1 MKIAVYCQYVMG
13 VGHLFR
19 MLEICRA
26 LESHDVLLLSGGPP
40 VDAAI
45 PEHVRHLPMEGLKMD
60 AAFRHLLPI
69 EAGGDLE
76 RIKARRK
83 AMLVDTF
90 AAEKPDVVLIELYP
104 FGRKAFRFELD
115 PLLEMI
121 HRPGPLHCRTV
132 CSLRDILVEKKD
144 LTGFEKRVIK
154 ILGRYFDA
162 LLVHGDP
169 RVIRLEATFTR
180 VPDIPV
186 PLVYTGYVAP
196 SVPPGARERVR
207 SALGVSPQ
215 ERLVVASAG
224 GGRIGKRLLETVVA
238 AMERIDPQLNCR
250 LHLFTGPFLDE
261 ATFEK
266 LGRRGGDRLRIER
279 FSTDFLSYLA
289 AADLSVSMG
298 GYNTCMNILASRVPA
313 LVRPSPRDQEQ
324 RLRVERLA
332 RAGAMEQ
339 LREDELDPRRLAA
352 RMEARLRRPAPPA
365 LPVDMQGA
373 AHTARWLEHWMD
385 GGEKGPSR

>member
-26 LESHDVLLLSGGPP
+26 LKGHDVLLLTGGPP
-40 VDAAI
+40 VDASI
-45 PEHVRHLPMEGLKMD
+45 PDHVRHLPMTGLKMD
-60 AAFRHLLPI
+60 AAFRHLLPM
-69 EAGGDLE
+69 EEGADVE
-76 RIKARRK
+76 RIKVERQR
-83 AMLVDTF
+83 MLIDTF
-90 AAEKPDVVLIELYP
+90 AAEKPDVALIELYP

-115 PLLEMI
+115 PLLEMV
-121 HRPGPLHCRTV
+121 HKPGPLRCRTV

-154 ILGRYFDA
+154 ILGRSFDA

-180 VPDIPV
+180 VADISV
-186 PLVYTGYVAP
+186 PLAYTGYVAP
-196 SVPPGARERVR
+196 PVPPGARERVR
-207 SALGVSPQ
+207 SALGVSSQ

-224 GGRIGKRLLETVVA
+224 GGRIGRRLLETVVS
-238 AMERIDPQLNCR
+238 AMELIDPDLHCR
-250 LHLFTGPFLDE
+250 LHLFTGPFIDE
-261 ATFEK
+261 ATYEK
-266 LGRRGGDRLRIER
+266 LNRQTGDKFRMER
-279 FSTDFLSYLA
+279 FTTDFLSFLA

-298 GYNTCMNILASRVPA
+298 GYNTCMNILTSRVPA

-332 RAGAMEQ
+332 RLDAMEQ
-339 LREDELDPRRLAA
+339 LDESDLDPRRLAA
-352 RMEARLRRPAPPA
+352 RMEARLRRSDPPA
-365 LPVDMQGA
+365 VSIDMQGA
-373 AHTARWLEHWMD
+373 ANTARWLENWMAA
-385 GGEKGPSR
+385 EKGH

>member
-26 LESHDVLLLSGGPP
+26 LDGHDVLLLTGGPP

-45 PEHVRHLPMEGLKMD
+45 PEHVRHLPMTGLKMD
-60 AAFRHLLPI
+60 ADFRYLLPM
-69 EAGGDLE
+69 EEGADVE
-76 RIKARRK
+76 KIKAERQR
-83 AMLVDTF
+83 MLLDTF
-90 AAEKPDVVLIELYP
+90 SSEKPDVALIELYP

-121 HRPGPLHCRTV
+121 HAPGPMRCRTV

-144 LTGFEKRVIK
+144 LSGFEKRVIK

-196 SVPPGARERVR
+196 PVPPGAREGVR
-207 SALGVSPQ
+207 SALGVSPR

-224 GGRIGKRLLETVVA
+224 GGRIGRRLLETVVA
-238 AMERIDPQLNCR
+238 AMDRIDPALECR

-266 LGRRGGDRLRIER
+266 LRRRAGERTRIER
-279 FSTDFLSYLA
+279 FTTDFLSYLA

-332 RAGAMEQ
+332 RVDAMVQ
-339 LREDELDPRRLAA
+339 LGEDDLDPRRLAA
-352 RMEARLRRPAPPA
+352 KMEARLQRSSPPA
-365 LPVDMQGA
+365 MSIDMQGA
-373 AHTARWLEHWMD
+373 AFTARWLERWMA
-385 GGEKGPSR
+385 GAEGPPR

>member
-26 LESHDVLLLSGGPP
+26 LAPHDVLLLTGGPP

-45 PEHVRHLPMEGLKMD
+45 PEHVRHLSMTGLKMD
-60 AAFRHLLPI
+60 ADFRYLLPMEEGADVEKIKI
-69 EAGGDLE
+69 E
-76 RIKARRK
+76 RQQ
-83 AMLVDTF
+83 MLLDTF
-90 AAEKPDVVLIELYP
+90 AAEKPDVALIELYP

-121 HRPGPLHCRTV
+121 HQPGPLRCRTV

-180 VPDIPV
+180 VADIPV

-196 SVPPGARERVR
+196 PVPSGARERVR

-215 ERLVVASAG
+215 QRLVVASAG
-224 GGRIGKRLLETVVA
+224 GGRIGRRLLETVVS
-238 AMERIDPQLNCR
+238 AMDLIDPQLNCR
-250 LHLFTGPFLDE
+250 LHLFTGPFIDGDTYERLSRE
-261 ATFEK
+261 ADGNF
-266 LGRRGGDRLRIER
+266 RVER
-279 FSTDFLSYLA
+279 FTTDFLSYLA

-298 GYNTCMNILASRVPA
+298 GYNTCMNILTSRVPA

-332 RAGAMEQ
+332 CLDAMVQ
-339 LREDELDPRRLAA
+339 LNENDLDPRRLAA
-352 RMEARLRRPAPPA
+352 RMEARLRRSQPPD
-365 LPVDMQGA
+365 LSIDMQGA
-373 AHTARWLEHWMD
+373 ANTVRWLENWMA
-385 GGEKGPSR
+385 GGEGD

>member
-1 MKIAVYCQYVMG
+1 MKIVVYCQYVMG

-26 LESHDVLLLSGGPP
+26 LESHDVLLLTGGPP
-40 VDAAI
+40 VDADI
-45 PEHVRHLPMEGLKMD
+45 PEHVRHLPMTGLKMD
-60 AAFRHLLPI
+60 ADFRYLLPM
-69 EAGGDLE
+69 EEGADVE
-76 RIKARRK
+76 KIKAERRQ
-83 AMLVDTF
+83 MLLDTF
-90 AAEKPDVVLIELYP
+90 SSEKPDVALIELYP

-121 HRPGPLHCRTV
+121 HPPGPLRCRTV

-154 ILGRYFDA
+154 ILGQYFDA

-196 SVPPGARERVR
+196 PVPTGARERVR
-207 SALGVSPQ
+207 SALGVLPK

-238 AMERIDPQLNCR
+238 AMDRIDPALNCR
-250 LHLFTGPFLDE
+250 LHLFTGPFLDD
-261 ATFEK
+261 ATFER
-266 LGRRGGDRLRIER
+266 LHRRAGDRLLVER
-279 FSTDFLSYLA
+279 FTTDFLSYLA

-298 GYNTCMNILASRVPA
+298 GYNTCMNILSSRVPA
-313 LVRPSPRDQEQ
+313 LVRPSPRDREQ

-332 RAGAMEQ
+332 RVDAMVQ
-339 LREDELDPRRLAA
+339 LGEDDLDPGRLAA
-352 RMEARLRRPAPPA
+352 KMGDRLCRSAPPA
-365 LPVDMQGA
+365 LSIDMQGA
-373 AHTARWLEHWMD
+373 VYTARWLERWMAGAED
-385 GGEKGPSR
+385 LSR

>member
-26 LESHDVLLLSGGPP
+26 LESHDVLLLTGGPP

-45 PEHVRHLPMEGLKMD
+45 PEHVRHLPMRGLKMD

-69 EAGGDLE
+69 REGDDVE
-76 RIKARRK
+76 QIKAERQR
-83 AMLVDTF
+83 MLIDTF
-90 AAEKPDVVLIELYP
+90 AAEKPDVVLVELYP

-121 HRPGPLHCRTV
+121 HRPGPLRCRTV

-169 RVIRLEATFTR
+169 HVIRLEATFTR

-196 SVPPGARERVR
+196 PVPPGARERVR

-215 ERLVVASAG
+215 QRLVVASAG
-224 GGRIGKRLLETVVA
+224 GGRIGKRLLETVAA
-238 AMERIDPQLNCR
+238 AMDLIDPQLNCR
-250 LHLFTGPFLDE
+250 LHLFGGPFLDQ
-261 ATFEK
+261 ATYEK
-266 LGRRGGDRLRIER
+266 LGRRTGDRFRIER
-279 FSTDFLSYLA
+279 FTTDFLSYLA

-298 GYNTCMNILASRVPA
+298 GYNTCMNILTSRVPA

-332 RAGAMEQ
+332 RVGAMEQ
-339 LREDELDPRRLAA
+339 LGESDLDPRRLATK
-352 RMEARLRRPAPPA
+352 MEARLRCSAPPA
-365 LPVDMQGA
+365 LSIDMQGA
-373 AHTARWLEHWMD
+373 ANTARWLERWMA
-385 GGEKGPSR
+385 GRQGPSR